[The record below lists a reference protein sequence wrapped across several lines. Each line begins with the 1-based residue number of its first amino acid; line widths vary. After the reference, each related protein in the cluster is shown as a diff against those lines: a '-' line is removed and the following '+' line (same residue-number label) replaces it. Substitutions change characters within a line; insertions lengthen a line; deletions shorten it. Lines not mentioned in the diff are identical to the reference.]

1 MNPPPSFKKNYPN
14 HSRVPFY
21 ANTPRVPP
29 ARPTFPLEI
38 TQEFE
43 NQQLGINTT
52 NHSNWKALGARP
64 TVTKFTVSPPTPQ
77 ALQGKE
83 RAAYL
88 YLAGLAQQL
97 KGYDLSQEAERRA
110 LLAKNETLIIQAE
123 NTLTN
128 SFNSQKFFLNYG
140 NLPIIDVPQDEL
152 LFEVKHHL
160 LLNHR
165 ELLTDSELSE
175 VLRALT
181 NYATRIRYIYKII
194 EISGATNQL
203 FSSTVPNSNHLNI
216 LPHQPFIIFHPF
228 PQATKQPYR

>member
-1 MNPPPSFKKNYPN
+1 
-14 HSRVPFY
+14 
-21 ANTPRVPP
+21 
-29 ARPTFPLEI
+29 
-38 TQEFE
+38 
-43 NQQLGINTT
+43 
-52 NHSNWKALGARP
+52 
-64 TVTKFTVSPPTPQ
+64 VSPPTPQ

-152 LFEVKHHL
+152 LFEVKHHFL
-160 LLNHR
+160 VNHR

-175 VLRALT
+175 ILRALLIT
-181 NYATRIRYIYKII
+181 RPELDTSIKLLKYLELQINYSPLLSPTAIT
-194 EISGATNQL
+194 
-203 FSSTVPNSNHLNI
+203 
-216 LPHQPFIIFHPF
+216 
-228 PQATKQPYR
+228 